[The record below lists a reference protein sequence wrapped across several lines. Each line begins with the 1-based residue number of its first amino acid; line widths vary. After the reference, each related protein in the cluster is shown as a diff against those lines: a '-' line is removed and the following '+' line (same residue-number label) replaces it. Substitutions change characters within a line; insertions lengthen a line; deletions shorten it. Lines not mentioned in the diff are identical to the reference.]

1 MNDIKTCF
9 CQLLHSIPQ
18 VEVQNHIICFLCLS
32 SICWIYHGNVTDHDD
47 TLVQRGFRPGV
58 TAVQLRL
65 HPDEA
70 EELSVKKKMST
81 VFVFVVKIGGR
92 K

>member
-1 MNDIKTCF
+1 M
-9 CQLLHSIPQ
+9 SR
-18 VEVQNHIICFLCLS
+18 VV
-32 SICWIYHGNVTDHDD
+32 
-47 TLVQRGFRPGV
+47 RPGV

-65 HPDEA
+65 HPDVT

-81 VFVFVVKIGGR
+81 ALVFVVKIGDT

>member
-1 MNDIKTCF
+1 MS
-9 CQLLHSIPQ
+9 L
-18 VEVQNHIICFLCLS
+18 
-32 SICWIYHGNVTDHDD
+32 ICWIYHGNVTDHDD

-65 HPDEA
+65 HPDVVV
-70 EELSVKKKMST
+70 ELSVWKKMST
-81 VFVFVVKIGGR
+81 VLVFVVKIGGR

>member
-1 MNDIKTCF
+1 M
-9 CQLLHSIPQ
+9 
-18 VEVQNHIICFLCLS
+18 S

-47 TLVQRGFRPGV
+47 TIVQRGFRPGV

-65 HPDEA
+65 HPDVVV
-70 EELSVKKKMST
+70 ELSVKKKMST
-81 VFVFVVKIGGR
+81 VLVSVVKIGGR

>member
-1 MNDIKTCF
+1 M
-9 CQLLHSIPQ
+9 
-18 VEVQNHIICFLCLS
+18 
-32 SICWIYHGNVTDHDD
+32 
-47 TLVQRGFRPGV
+47 QRGFRPGV

-65 HPDEA
+65 HPDVA